1 MDKIRGF
8 IDEEAEQASN
18 ELDDVCE
25 QMILTMKLKGQKQLY
40 SFDITHDIYLRN
52 TILSLLG
59 DEYDEDVPEGN

>member
-8 IDEEAEQASN
+8 IDEEAEQASE
-18 ELDDVCE
+18 ELDDICE

-40 SFDITHDIYLRN
+40 SFDITHDVYLRN

>member
-8 IDEEAEQASN
+8 IDEEAEQASE
-18 ELDDVCE
+18 ELDDICE

-40 SFDITHDIYLRN
+40 SFDITHDVYLRN

-59 DEYDEDVPEGN
+59 DEYDEDVYEGN